1 MIVVDAK
8 AGTILIKQLTF
19 ENTNK
24 AYKTALQ
31 PCRKR
36 ATMQEMIRIC
46 VAVGPSHIQGIAL
59 AAALKEVFFPGGRKN
74 RSMFFPVEKGNILL
88 GSVRISPSYS

>member
-59 AAALKEVFFPGGRKN
+59 AAALKEVVCPGGRK
-74 RSMFFPVEKGNILL
+74 KGACFSCGKEGHFARWCQNK
-88 GSVRISPSYS
+88 P